1 MGAPPDVGRATGVDA
16 VSSDTPSHDTS
27 SPHVVTPD
35 LTGIL
40 TFLRRAES
48 LKQVTRTSW
57 TSNGQPETVASH
69 SWRLC
74 LMALVLAPY
83 MPDIDL
89 GRLLRICLVHDLGE
103 AIGGDI
109 SAVLQEGAPS
119 KSEQERTDLL
129 ELTKEL
135 PTQARDDLVALWD
148 EYEQASTPE
157 ARVAKGLDKL
167 ETILQH
173 NQGAMPDGFDFRFN
187 LRYGTQYTATQPLL
201 RAMRDVLDAETEQR
215 AREADARGAGPRTPD
230 A

>member
-1 MGAPPDVGRATGVDA
+1 M
-16 VSSDTPSHDTS
+16 SDGMQ
-27 SPHVVTPD
+27 TPD
-35 LTGIL
+35 IAPHELAGIL

-74 LMALVLAPY
+74 LMALVLAPR
-83 MPDIDL
+83 MPHIDL
-89 GRLLRICLVHDLGE
+89 GKLLRICLVHDLGE

-119 KSEQERTDLL
+119 KSEQERADLL

-135 PTQARDDLVALWD
+135 PTSVRDDLVALWD

-157 ARVAKGLDKL
+157 ARLAKGLDKL

-173 NQGAMPDGFDFRFN
+173 NQGAMPEGFDFRFN
-187 LRYGTQYTATQPLL
+187 LRYGTQYTATEPLL
-201 RAMRDVLDAETEQR
+201 RALRDVLDAETEQR
-215 AREADARGAGPRTPD
+215 AQEADAREANARPRD
-230 A
+230 HA